1 VKPSQKRPLV
11 EFLRVGFKVSTRRA
25 CRVVGVPRTTNDY
38 RSKAKDQSA
47 LRIRIRDL
55 AQARVRYG
63 YRRLHVLL
71 LREGWKV
78 NHKRVYRLYKE
89 EGLSLRLKSKKK
101 RVSVSRVETSP
112 PQAPNEVWSMDFVSD
127 SLGSGQAIRALTLV
141 DNFSRVSP
149 AIEVDYSLT
158 GRRVVEVLERVS
170 SNYGRPQVI
179 KCDNGPEFISRAVDE
194 RAYRNGVKLEFS
206 RPGKPTDKAYIE
218 SFNGRM
224 RQECLDQHWFETL
237 EEARGKIEQWR
248 VEYNQARP
256 HSALGNKTP
265 EAFKRNWQQA
275 RGLNEAEFL
284 TL

>member
-1 VKPSQKRPLV
+1 MKPTQKRPLV
-11 EFLRVGFKVSTRRA
+11 EFLTVGFRVSTRRA
-25 CRVVGVPRTTNDY
+25 CRVVGVPRSTNDY
-38 RSKAKDQSA
+38 SSQAKDQSA

-78 NHKRVYRLYKE
+78 NHKRVYRLYRE

-101 RVSVSRVETSP
+101 RVSRARVES
-112 PQAPNEVWSMDFVSD
+112 QAPLSPNEVWSMDFISD
-127 SLGSGQAIRALTLV
+127 NLGNGQALRALTIV

-149 AIEVDYSLT
+149 AIEVDFSLT
-158 GRRVVEVLERVS
+158 GRRVVKVLERVIAR
-170 SNYGRPQVI
+170 YGNPQVI
-179 KCDNGPEFISRAVDE
+179 KCDNGPEFISKALDE
-194 RAYRNGVKLEFS
+194 WAYRNGVKLEFS
-206 RPGKPTDKAYIE
+206 RPGKPTDNAYIE
-218 SFNGRM
+218 SFNGRF

-237 EEARGKIEQWR
+237 EEARKKIEQWR
-248 VEYNQARP
+248 EEYNETRP

-265 EAFKRNWQQA
+265 EAFKKNWQQA
-275 RGLNEAEFL
+275 RGSNEAENL

>member
-1 VKPSQKRPLV
+1 M
-11 EFLRVGFKVSTRRA
+11 EFLTVGFRVSTRRA
-25 CRVVGVPRTTNDY
+25 CRVIGVPRTTNDY

-47 LRIRIRDL
+47 LRLRIRDL

-71 LREGWKV
+71 LREGWRV

-101 RVSVSRVETSP
+101 RVSVSRVESAP
-112 PQAPNEVWSMDFVSD
+112 PRAPNEVWSMDFVSD
-127 SLGSGQAIRALTLV
+127 SLGNGQALRALTIV

-149 AIEVDYSLT
+149 AIEVDFSLT
-158 GRRVVEVLERVS
+158 GKRVVEVLERIS
-170 SNYGRPQVI
+170 TSYGQPQVI
-179 KCDNGPEFISRAVDE
+179 KCDNGPEFVSRAVDE
-194 RAYRNGVKLEFS
+194 WAYRKGIKLELS
-206 RPGKPTDKAYIE
+206 RPGRPTDNAYIE
-218 SFNGRM
+218 SFNGRF

-237 EEARGKIEQWR
+237 EEARRTVEKWR
-248 VEYNQARP
+248 EEYNQTRP

-265 EAFKRNWQQA
+265 EAFKENWQ
-275 RGLNEAEFL
+275 RTREPNEAEFL

>member
-1 VKPSQKRPLV
+1 M
-11 EFLRVGFKVSTRRA
+11 
-25 CRVVGVPRTTNDY
+25 GVPRSTNDY
-38 RSKAKDQSA
+38 RSQAKDQSA
-47 LRIRIRDL
+47 LHIRLRDL

-71 LREGWKV
+71 SREGWKV
-78 NHKRVYRLYKE
+78 NHKRVYLLYTE
-89 EGLSLRLKSKKK
+89 EGLALRLKRKKK
-101 RVSVSRVETSP
+101 SVSVARVESAP
-112 PQAPNEVWSMDFVSD
+112 PISPNEVWSMDFVSD
-127 SLGSGQAIRALTLV
+127 SLGNGQALRALTLV

-149 AIEVDYSLT
+149 AIEVDFSLT
-158 GRRVVEVLERVS
+158 GRRVVEVLDRVS
-170 SNYGRPQVI
+170 SSYGKPQVI

-194 RAYRNGVKLEFS
+194 WAYRNGVKLEFS
-206 RPGKPTDKAYIE
+206 RPGKPTDNAYIE
-218 SFNGRM
+218 SFNGRF

-265 EAFKRNWQQA
+265 EAFKKNWQQA